1 MNQGNHGVQCSDPH
15 MRYYSTKR
23 NLWNMFSF
31 MSFNWKYYGK
41 EIGVR
46 SLTRIFDSSII
57 YLTFDK
63 RIDLMLNVV
72 TLIIII
78 IMIGAGGALGGDG
91 YVYGLNGG
99 NVSIDACLSP
109 HSSRCAH

>member
-1 MNQGNHGVQCSDPH
+1 M
-15 MRYYSTKR
+15 
-23 NLWNMFSF
+23 
-31 MSFNWKYYGK
+31 
-41 EIGVR
+41 R

-57 YLTFDK
+57 YLTHLQEDRF
-63 RIDLMLNVV
+63 RQNVV
-72 TLIIII
+72 TLIIIII

-109 HSSRCAH
+109 HSGCAH